1 MRLLVVG
8 AESLVGHALSRLLTA
23 ERVEFRELPSVAPA
37 AASKVGLLG
46 ALTLDTPS
54 VVLNVADVNGPVLA
68 EQNAEVAQACDEYHT
83 VLPAH
88 LADACNSL
96 GIPLLQ
102 HSSALVFDGLKAHPY
117 TEDDAV
123 NPVSRYGKSKWQGE
137 CAIRQQTA
145 RFVILRTDWVF
156 SASHLEYFTKLLAA
170 CGEKQGRL
178 SLMNLRFSPTPAADV
193 ARVLVAIARQI
204 DCGAEPWGTYH
215 YCAQPPLTQDAFAE
229 HVLQEAAKLDP
240 ALASCLA
247 GFQIERQPVLPPFVP
262 NSVLNGQKLF
272 ETFGI
277 KPRSR
282 GQDVADMVTVMHGK
296 ATRQRVQISGGAQ
309 Q

>member
-1 MRLLVVG
+1 VRLLVVG

-23 ERVEFRELPSVAPA
+23 EQVEFRELASVAPA
-37 AASKVGLLG
+37 AASKAGLLG
-46 ALTLDTPS
+46 AFTLHTPS
-54 VVLNVADVNGPVLA
+54 VVLNVADANGPVLA
-68 EQNAEVAQACDEYHT
+68 DQNAEAAQACDEYHA

-88 LADACNSL
+88 LAEACNSL

-123 NPVSRYGKSKWQGE
+123 NPIGHYGKSKWQGE

-156 SASHLEYFTKLLAA
+156 SASHPEYFTKLVAA

-178 SLMNLRFSPTPAADV
+178 PLMNLRFSPTPAADV
-193 ARVLVAIARQI
+193 ARVLLAIARQI

-240 ALASCLA
+240 ALATCLA

-282 GQDVADMVTVMHGK
+282 GQDVADLVAVLYGK
-296 ATRQRVQISGGAQ
+296 TARQRLPVSGGAQ

>member
-8 AESLVGHALSRLLTA
+8 AESLVGRALSRLFTA
-23 ERVEFRELPSVAPA
+23 KKVEFRELPGEAPS
-37 AASKVGLLG
+37 ASSKAGLLG
-46 ALTLDTPS
+46 ALSLHSPS
-54 VVLNVADVNGPVLA
+54 IVLNVTDVAGPVLA
-68 EQNAEVAQACDEYHT
+68 EQNAEAARACDEYHT
-83 VLPAH
+83 VLPAL

-102 HSSALVFDGLKAHPY
+102 HSTALVFDGLKAHPY
-117 TEDDAV
+117 TEDDAI
-123 NPVSRYGKSKWQGE
+123 NPVGRYGKSKWQGE

-145 RFVILRTDWVF
+145 RFIILRTDWVF
-156 SASHLEYFTKLLAA
+156 SALRPEYFTKLLAA
-170 CGEKQGRL
+170 CGEKPARL
-178 SLMNLRFSPTPAADV
+178 ALMNLRFSPTPAPDV
-193 ARVLVAIARQI
+193 ARVLLAIARQI

-229 HVLQEAAKLDP
+229 HVLQEAAKLDSV
-240 ALASCLA
+240 LATCLA

-277 KPRSR
+277 KARSR
-282 GQDVADMVTVMHGK
+282 GQDVADMLGVIYGK
-296 ATRQRVQISGGAQ
+296 STRQQVQVSGGAQ